1 MLLADSP
8 PGGSQEPIL
17 FTSPG
22 ISQAHSPGSRLLFF
36 LIKVARARIPS
47 PKGQP
52 RVWMSSSW
60 LCHCCARLCWRW
72 MLGLTRPSGEKR
84 AGALT
89 TAAQPTG
96 LPAAPR
102 HLCVCVCEALSHV
115 QFFATPWTEE
125 QGSSPLSMGFSRQEY
140 SSGLPF
146 PSPGDLPDPG
156 IKPVSPAF
164 QADSLL
170 LSHQGRP
177 ITFSFLQTLTPPKPY
192 WAFRSPC
199 CNAEWLSALGTW
211 L

>member
-52 RVWMSSSW
+52 RVWMSSSR

-96 LPAAPR
+96 LPAAPVTSASVR
-102 HLCVCVCEALSHV
+102 VRPSVMSNSLRPHGQKSRAPLLC
-115 QFFATPWTEE
+115 PWDSLGKNTRVGCHSLLQGIFPT
-125 QGSSPLSMGFSRQEY
+125 QGSNQCLLHFRQILY
-140 SSGLPF
+140 
-146 PSPGDLPDPG
+146 
-156 IKPVSPAF
+156 
-164 QADSLL
+164 
-170 LSHQGRP
+170 
-177 ITFSFLQTLTPPKPY
+177 
-192 WAFRSPC
+192 C
-199 CNAEWLSALGTW
+199 
-211 L
+211 

>member
-1 MLLADSP
+1 MRVTWRPWLASVWDSGLGFFFPGPCGLCTETSASLTAQPGRRVLLADSP

-52 RVWMSSSW
+52 RVWMSSSR

-96 LPAAPR
+96 LPAAP
-102 HLCVCVCEALSHV
+102 HLLYSL
-115 QFFATPWTEE
+115 FFNHNK
-125 QGSSPLSMGFSRQEY
+125 GGF
-140 SSGLPF
+140 
-146 PSPGDLPDPG
+146 
-156 IKPVSPAF
+156 
-164 QADSLL
+164 
-170 LSHQGRP
+170 
-177 ITFSFLQTLTPPKPY
+177 
-192 WAFRSPC
+192 
-199 CNAEWLSALGTW
+199 
-211 L
+211 